1 MPRRRRK
8 RRIKGVLNLI
18 EDRYKHLTVN
28 SFSNDARRMA
38 AVCRRFGGLE
48 VGESVIVIGRSGA
61 KIEIFRDY
69 DGLLKRMQIARSYN
83 LSDELEINEHL
94 RNNADT
100 SEVELAIKLQSKML
114 REKKERSDKWY
125 RSNKKKPKK
134 RDKRLEIVWQ
144 F

>member
-8 RRIKGVLNLI
+8 RRIKGVLNLL
-18 EDRYKHLTVN
+18 EDRYKNLTLN
-28 SFSNDARRMA
+28 NFSNDARRMA

-61 KIEIFRDY
+61 KIEIYRDF
-69 DGLLKRMQIARSYN
+69 DGVLKRMQIARSYN

-94 RNNADT
+94 RNNAD
-100 SEVELAIKLQSKML
+100 SADVDRAIEIQSQIL
-114 REKKERSDKWY
+114 RARKERSDKWH
-125 RSNKKKPKK
+125 RARKKKPRK
-134 RDKRLEIVWQ
+134 RDKRLEIIWQ